1 MSEHDVRTGYDDR
14 RSGQEMM
21 TGGQNSMSGQERIT
35 GGQNR
40 KLGDGRQ
47 EARTGDQDRGDD
59 RKAGQEDR

>member
-1 MSEHDVRTGYDDR
+1 
-14 RSGQEMM
+14 MM